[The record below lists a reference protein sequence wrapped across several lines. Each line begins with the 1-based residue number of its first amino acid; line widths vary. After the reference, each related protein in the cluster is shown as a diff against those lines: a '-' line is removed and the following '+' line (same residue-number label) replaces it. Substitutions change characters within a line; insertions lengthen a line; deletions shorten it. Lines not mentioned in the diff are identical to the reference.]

1 MKKQKWILI
10 SSIGLVLTT
19 TAYMWWRKP
28 KKGKTIK
35 PFTPKSTPSQ
45 PSDTKIVTEPNW
57 ESPFDMNYA
66 RDVAQ
71 WLAPKA
77 VKTLSQDKAFHLAT
91 KLKTAKGRWYT
102 NDDEAAVYEVFAKQL
117 KDKVEVANL
126 AKVFWQRYKLDMW
139 EYLNS
144 FLSKREM
151 ESNVHEPVRKLA
163 PYTIF

>member
-10 SSIGLVLTT
+10 GSLVLVFTT
-19 TAYMWWRKP
+19 TAYLWWRKP
-28 KKGKTIK
+28 KRNKTAK
-35 PFTPKSTPSQ
+35 SSVPKLTPGQT
-45 PSDTKIVTEPNW
+45 SDTKIVTEPNW
-57 ESPFDMNYA
+57 ELPFDMNYA
-66 RDVAQ
+66 KDVAQ
-71 WLAPKA
+71 WLAPKE
-77 VKTLSQDKAFHLAT
+77 VKTLNWDKALHLVT

-102 NDDEAAVYEVFAKQL
+102 NDNEAAVYDVFAKQL
-117 KDKVEVANL
+117 QDKVEVANL

-163 PYTIF
+163 PYTIT